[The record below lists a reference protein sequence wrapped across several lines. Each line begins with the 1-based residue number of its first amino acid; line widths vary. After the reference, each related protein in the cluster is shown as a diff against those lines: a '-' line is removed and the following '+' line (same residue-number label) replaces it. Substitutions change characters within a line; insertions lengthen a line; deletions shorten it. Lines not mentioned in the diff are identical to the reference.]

1 MENNIQN
8 NGTKKTRFNMVDAI
22 AVILVLVIALGVFF
36 VLDPIN
42 LFSANGKETVTLLYV
57 VEFKGVDNALKSKIN
72 SGDAVM
78 LSNTDYALGTV
89 NTVRTQE
96 AQVWEAVD
104 GEMVKK
110 TLADKSDIY
119 VTIEVKCTYAK
130 GEGYVVGT
138 QQIAVGTPLALR
150 FNDFF
155 GKGYCVSIEQV
166 K

>member
-1 MENNIQN
+1 
-8 NGTKKTRFNMVDAI
+8 
-22 AVILVLVIALGVFF
+22 
-36 VLDPIN
+36 
-42 LFSANGKETVTLLYV
+42 
-57 VEFKGVDNALKSKIN
+57 
-72 SGDAVM
+72 M

-119 VTIEVKCTYAK
+119 ITIEVKCTYAK